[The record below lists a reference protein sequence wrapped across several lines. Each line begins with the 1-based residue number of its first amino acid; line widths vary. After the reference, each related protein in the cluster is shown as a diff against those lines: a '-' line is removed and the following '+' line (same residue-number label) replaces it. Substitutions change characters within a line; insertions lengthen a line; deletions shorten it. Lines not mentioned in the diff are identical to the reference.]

1 MVPLEDVHVIEGT
14 KAILEC
20 KVSAPDVSSSKW
32 YLNDN
37 QIKPDERVQAVCKGA
52 KQRLVLTRTHA
63 SDAGRYKL
71 MVGKVETSCNVTV
84 EGWCLLRCTV
94 LCEIISL
101 GKTKKLVQ
109 KTKKI
114 IIYSFYRN

>member
-1 MVPLEDVHVIEGT
+1 MEIVVPLKDIRVIEGT

-37 QIKPDERVQAVCKGA
+37 QIKPDERVQAVCKGT
-52 KQRLVLTRTHA
+52 KQRLVLTTTHA
-63 SDAGRYKL
+63 SDEGRYKL

-84 EGWCLLRCTV
+84 EGRCFLRCTV

-101 GKTKKLVQ
+101 KTKLWKQLIKL
-109 KTKKI
+109 
-114 IIYSFYRN
+114 

>member
-1 MVPLEDVHVIEGT
+1 MVPLEDVHVVEGT

-32 YLNDN
+32 YLNDH
-37 QIKPDERVQAVCKGA
+37 QIKPDERVQAVCKGT
-52 KQRLVLTRTHA
+52 KQRLVLTRTYA
-63 SDAGRYKL
+63 SDEGHYKL

-84 EGWCLLRCTV
+84 ESRFPLRCTI

-101 GKTKKLVQ
+101 NAELLKELM
-109 KTKKI
+109 
-114 IIYSFYRN
+114 YL

>member
-1 MVPLEDVHVIEGT
+1 MVPLKDIHVVEGT

-32 YLNDN
+32 YLNDHL
-37 QIKPDERVQAVCKGA
+37 IKPDERVQAVCKGT

-63 SDAGRYKL
+63 SDEGQYKL

-84 EGWCLLRCTV
+84 ESKFPFRCTF
-94 LCEIISL
+94 L
-101 GKTKKLVQ
+101 GETIYLNTKLWKQLM
-109 KTKKI
+109 
-114 IIYSFYRN
+114 YL

>member
-1 MVPLEDVHVIEGT
+1 MPLKDLHVVEGT

-32 YLNDN
+32 YLNEH
-37 QIKPDERVQAVCKGA
+37 QIKPDERIQAVCKGN

-84 EGWCLLRCTV
+84 EGRLPLRYTI
-94 LCEIISL
+94 LCEII
-101 GKTKKLVQ
+101 T
-109 KTKKI
+109 
-114 IIYSFYRN
+114 

>member
-1 MVPLEDVHVIEGT
+1 MVPLEDLHVIEGT

-37 QIKPDERVQAVCKGA
+37 QIKPDDRVQAVCKGA

-84 EGWCLLRCTV
+84 EGWCFLRSTV
-94 LCEIISL
+94 LCEMIPL
-101 GKTKKLVQ
+101 KTKLVETSN
-109 KTKKI
+109 KFI
-114 IIYSFYRN
+114 IHSFPRN

>member
-1 MVPLEDVHVIEGT
+1 MEIVVPLKDVHVVEGT

-32 YLNDN
+32 YLNDH
-37 QIKPDERVQAVCKGA
+37 QIKPDERVQAVCKGT

-63 SDAGRYKL
+63 SDEGHYKL

-84 EGWCLLRCTV
+84 ESRFPLRCTV
-94 LCEIISL
+94 LCQIISSN
-101 GKTKKLVQ
+101 TKMWKQL
-109 KTKKI
+109 
-114 IIYSFYRN
+114 IYL